1 MNVPIHVHFLLD
13 CQQCVDELTMKIAK
27 AFQDKDYVTLYDAQR
42 ELKTVIQYM
51 QQFDESEMKNKDTQV
66 SYFNYVSRH

>member
-1 MNVPIHVHFLLD
+1 MS
-13 CQQCVDELTMKIAK
+13 VDQLTMKIVTAV
-27 AFQDKDYVTLYDAQR
+27 QDKDYVTLEDAQR